1 MLKQKLANRLT
12 IYAFLL
18 ILVLAACGSSRGDD
32 EGGLLMSRSFPQSGA
47 APEPMLFE
55 QSFDVVDSDGRTFDS
70 AAGGGD
76 SVGFA
81 EEEFAG
87 ASERIVIK
95 NGDVSIA
102 VKDPAESM
110 DVIREMADDM
120 GGYVVSSNLYQ
131 ARLESG
137 QEVPQGNITIRVPA
151 ERFREA
157 LEEIESA
164 ANQVLSR
171 NESGQDVTREY
182 TDLQSRL
189 RNLEDTEAQL
199 REIMASAVK
208 TEDVL
213 RVYNELSRIRGEI
226 EMVKGQI
233 QYYEQ
238 AAALSAISVTLVA
251 DEAVQP
257 LSIGGWQP
265 AGVAKEAV
273 QALINTLQSL
283 ANTVIWL
290 IIYVLPTLL
299 AIAIP
304 VWLVWRKVKG
314 KLNLP
319 GKAAKKPKTDN

>member
-1 MLKQKLANRLT
+1 MLKHKFVNRLT
-12 IYAFLL
+12 MYAFLL
-18 ILVLAACGSSRGDD
+18 ILVLAACGSSDLSD
-32 EGGLLMSRSFPQSGA
+32 EINFIGGESFAESGA
-47 APEPMLFE
+47 APAPMTVD
-55 QSFDVVDSDGRTFDS
+55 QSFDTD
-70 AAGGGD
+70 GGD
-76 SVGFA
+76 VMAFRLDAIGDDGAGFA
-81 EEEFAG
+81 EEEFALAG
-87 ASERIVIK
+87 ERIVIK
-95 NGDVSIA
+95 NGDISVA

-110 DVIREMADDM
+110 EAIRAMAEDM

-157 LEEIESA
+157 LEEIENA

-213 RVYNELSRIRGEI
+213 RVYSELSRIRGEI

-233 QYYEQ
+233 QYFDQ
-238 AAALSAISVTLVA
+238 AAALSAISVALVT

-257 LSIGGWQP
+257 LTIGGWQP
-265 AGVAKEAV
+265 AGIAKDAI
-273 QALINTLQSL
+273 QDLINTLQ
-283 ANTVIWL
+283 WL
-290 IIYVLPTLL
+290 GEIGIRLILYALPTLL
-299 AIAIP
+299 VIAIP
-304 VWLVWRKVKG
+304 IWLVWRSVKG
-314 KLNLP
+314 RLNRP
-319 GKAAKKPKTDN
+319 GKVAKETKTDK